1 MRSVFIQNKHKTSS
15 AAVLCYFYDL
25 SKGLEV
31 RANGG
36 LHRAAVNVDELKNS
50 TNADLRKGIKRTHRC
65 GWAAEGRHRFLFR
78 IRMMQRP
85 ESMKMR
91 GSMAAAELEQR
102 RKEVRGR
109 RRLKKENGKGP
120 RSRLFIRKDWPRR
133 RKKRGDQSI
142 IIQRP
147 RRLDS
152 RDGQ

>member
-65 GWAAEGRHRFLFR
+65 GRAAEGRRRFLVR
-78 IRMMQRP
+78 IRVMQRP
-85 ESMKMR
+85 ESMKTR
-91 GSMAAAELEQR
+91 GSTAAAAELEQR
-102 RKEVRGR
+102 RKEVQGG

-120 RSRLFIRKDWPRR
+120 RSRLFIRKDRPRR
-133 RKKRGDQSI
+133 RKK
-142 IIQRP
+142 
-147 RRLDS
+147 
-152 RDGQ
+152 